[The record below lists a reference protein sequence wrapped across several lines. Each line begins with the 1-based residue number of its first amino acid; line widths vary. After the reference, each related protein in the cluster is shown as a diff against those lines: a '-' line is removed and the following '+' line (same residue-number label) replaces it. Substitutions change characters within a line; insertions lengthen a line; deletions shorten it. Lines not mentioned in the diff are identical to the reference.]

1 MEEKHSMTSGSIWK
15 SLVAFSIPL
24 ILGNLFQQLYNVIDS
39 VIVGNFVGKEALA
52 AVGAGGSILVLM
64 VGFYIGAAIGA
75 GIVTSQA
82 YGAKDM
88 ERLHDALHTSVAIAI
103 IGGLVLT
110 AAGIVFT
117 PLMLRAI
124 STPDDVF
131 DQAVVYLRVFMS
143 GSIFA
148 TIYNM
153 CAGILNAVG
162 NSRRSLIYLI
172 ISSVTNAILDVLFVG
187 VFRWGI
193 VGAAAA
199 SAVSMFVSCVFILR
213 YLITT
218 TNSYKL
224 NIREIKLY
232 KGLPSQIL
240 KLGIPS
246 GFQNVVI
253 SLSNVIVQAAVNSF
267 GSDIMAGATA
277 YTKVEGFMLLPIMS
291 LGMAATTYTGQN
303 YGAREDERI
312 VKGARV
318 STAIGV
324 GYAIVVAIIVYF
336 TAPYIISIFTDD
348 AEVIESGVF
357 MLNCMLPTY
366 WLLAIFNVKS
376 GTIRGVGKTF
386 QSMVISVASLCVLR
400 IIWITFVF
408 ADSHSL
414 FLLMINYPVT
424 WLAGAVLAAVY
435 EKKYLS
441 KKHQLTEN

>member
-1 MEEKHSMTSGSIWK
+1 MKENHSMTSGSIWK

-39 VIVGNFVGKEALA
+39 IIVGNYVGKEALA
-52 AVGAGGSILVLM
+52 AVGAGGSILVLL
-64 VGFYIGAAIGA
+64 VGFYIGAATGA
-75 GIVTSQA
+75 GIITSQA
-82 YGAKDM
+82 YGARDM
-88 ERLHDALHTSVAIAI
+88 EKVHHAVHTSVAIAV
-103 IGGLVLT
+103 IGGIILT
-110 AAGIVFT
+110 VAGIVLT
-117 PLMLRAI
+117 PWMLKAI
-124 STPDDVF
+124 GTPDDVF
-131 DQAVVYLRVFMS
+131 HQAVVYLRVFIG

-162 NSRRSLIYLI
+162 NSKRSLIYLI
-172 ISSVTNAILDVLFVG
+172 ISSVTNAVLDFVFVG

-193 VGAAAA
+193 IGAAVA
-199 SAVSMFVSCVFILR
+199 SDVSMFVSCVFIVR
-213 YLITT
+213 FLIKTSD
-218 TNSYKL
+218 SYKV
-224 NIREIKLY
+224 NINDVRLY
-232 KGLPSQIL
+232 KGVPSHIL

-246 GFQNVVI
+246 GFQSVVI

-267 GSDIMAGATA
+267 GSDIMAGCTA

-303 YGAREDERI
+303 YGAGEGERI
-312 VKGARV
+312 IKGARI

-336 TAPYIISIFTDD
+336 TAPYIISIFTDE
-348 AEVIESGVF
+348 AAVIESGVF

-366 WLLAIFNVKS
+366 WLLAIFNVKA

-424 WLAGAVLAAVY
+424 WLAGAVLAAVC
-435 EKKYLS
+435 EKKYLW
-441 KKHQLTEN
+441 KKHPVTEN